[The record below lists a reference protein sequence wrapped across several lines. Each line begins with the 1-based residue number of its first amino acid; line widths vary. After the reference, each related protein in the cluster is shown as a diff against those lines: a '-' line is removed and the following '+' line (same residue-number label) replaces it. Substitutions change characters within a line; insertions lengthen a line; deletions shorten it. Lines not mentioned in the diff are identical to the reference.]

1 MHTPGQDAQDLLQD
15 WLTQYGDGM
24 YGYVYTLV
32 GSRVDADDV
41 YQSVFLALIR
51 MGSRIHD
58 IRHPKTYIYR
68 TARHAALRMLVD
80 RQRQPQAM
88 DEILLDP
95 PASADDPPFD
105 VEQLN
110 WALAQLSERDR
121 EVVVLRIYDE
131 MAFRDIARVTQSL
144 LPTVAAR
151 YVRALRKLRKLLE
164 QI

>member
-1 MHTPGQDAQDLLQD
+1 
-15 WLTQYGDGM
+15 
-24 YGYVYTLV
+24 
-32 GSRVDADDV
+32 
-41 YQSVFLALIR
+41 
-51 MGSRIHD
+51 
-58 IRHPKTYIYR
+58 
-68 TARHAALRMLVD
+68 MLVD